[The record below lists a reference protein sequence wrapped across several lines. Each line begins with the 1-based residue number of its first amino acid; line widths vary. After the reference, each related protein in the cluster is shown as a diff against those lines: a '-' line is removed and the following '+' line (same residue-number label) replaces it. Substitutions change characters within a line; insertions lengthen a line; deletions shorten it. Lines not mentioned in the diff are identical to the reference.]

1 MRKIQVLTRK
11 EDIDPSKLTH
21 CTAVVID
28 VLLATSTIAAAL
40 HHGIK
45 EVIPVANGDEAI
57 AVYESY
63 RHEECLVAG
72 ELGGYPLE
80 GFINPD
86 PLELIQADLAGKSL
100 ILSTTNGT
108 VAIKNASTAKRVYTS
123 SFLNGAE
130 VAKQVRKD
138 QDDSSL
144 VIICAGSMGNF
155 SLEDFLGAGYLISEL
170 VKPDLENWT
179 LSDSA
184 HTAYLSYQSQAEN
197 ILPSFQKSA
206 TGRLLTELGYSE
218 AIRYATQPGILPVV
232 PRLENSRLVHMT

>member
-11 EDIDPSKLTH
+11 EEIDPSKLTH

-45 EVIPVANGDEAI
+45 EVFPVINGEEAL
-57 AVYESY
+57 AVYESFG
-63 RHEECLVAG
+63 HECIVAG
-72 ELGGYPLE
+72 ELAGYPLE

-86 PLELIQADLAGKSL
+86 PLELIQADFAGKSL

-108 VAIKNASTAKRVYTS
+108 VAIKKASTAKRVYTS
-123 SFLNGAE
+123 SIVNGAE
-130 VAKQVRKD
+130 VAKQIRND
-138 QDDSSL
+138 PDDSSL

-155 SLEDFLGAGYLISEL
+155 SIEDFLGAGYLISEL
-170 VKPDLENWT
+170 VKADLENWT

-184 HTAYLSYQSQAEN
+184 RTAYLFYQSQNDN

-206 TGRLLTELGYSE
+206 TASLLKELGYSK
-218 AIRYATQPGILPVV
+218 AICYAAQPGILPVV
-232 PRLENSRLVHMT
+232 PRLVDSRLIVD